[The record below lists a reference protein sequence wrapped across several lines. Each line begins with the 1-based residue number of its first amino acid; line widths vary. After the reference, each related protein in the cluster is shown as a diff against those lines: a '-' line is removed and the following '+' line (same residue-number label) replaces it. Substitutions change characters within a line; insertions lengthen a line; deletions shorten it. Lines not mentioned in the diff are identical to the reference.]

1 MVGDFILI
9 STSQLLSPA
18 KTTMTSLDD
27 ITLCDPGSGM
37 TVFRFL
43 PPDFSLVPRTGLT
56 FRWRWSWI
64 MPGLQ
69 GPVRAGVLTRR
80 FSAQLRI
87 NSSSKWKCQSL
98 ANVLANDF
106 GDELFGVSKQLA
118 I

>member
-1 MVGDFILI
+1 
-9 STSQLLSPA
+9 
-18 KTTMTSLDD
+18 
-27 ITLCDPGSGM
+27 
-37 TVFRFL
+37 
-43 PPDFSLVPRTGLT
+43 
-56 FRWRWSWI
+56 
-64 MPGLQ
+64 
-69 GPVRAGVLTRR
+69 VRAGVLTRR